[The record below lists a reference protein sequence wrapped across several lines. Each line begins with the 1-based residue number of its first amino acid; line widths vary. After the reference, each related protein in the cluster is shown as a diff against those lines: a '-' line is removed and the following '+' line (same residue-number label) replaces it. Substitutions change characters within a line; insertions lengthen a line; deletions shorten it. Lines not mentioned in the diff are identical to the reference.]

1 MKVLKIYSRTCGP
14 CKVLESNLQ
23 LAGIPHESIDVQ
35 SIQGEDIA
43 SKYEIRTVPTLIL
56 VLVDN
61 EGNVVKRH
69 SGLLGVQELKEFC
82 NETN

>member
-35 SIQGEDIA
+35 SIHGEDIV

-56 VLVDN
+56 VDD

-82 NETN
+82 NEAD

>member
-1 MKVLKIYSRTCGP
+1 M
-14 CKVLESNLQ
+14 
-23 LAGIPHESIDVQ
+23 
-35 SIQGEDIA
+35 QGEDIA
-43 SKYEIRTVPTLIL
+43 PKYEIRTVPTLIL
-56 VLVDN
+56 VDD

>member
-35 SIQGEDIA
+35 SVQGEDI
-43 SKYEIRTVPTLIL
+43 EIRTVPTLIL
-56 VLVDN
+56 VDD

-69 SGLLGVQELKEFC
+69 SGLLGIQELKEFC
-82 NETN
+82 NEAD